1 MRPRLAAALSL
12 ASGVLVPSCNGVL
25 AADFPSRPLRIVTAA
40 AGGTSDTT
48 ARLIARSLTRTLG
61 QQVLV
66 DNRGGN
72 GVIPGQAVA
81 QAAPDGHTLLFY
93 GSTVWLLPMLVDNV
107 PFDPERDFAP
117 VALLTR
123 SPMVLVVHPSLP
135 VKSVKD
141 LIALAKARPG
151 ELNYGSA
158 GIGGTNH
165 LAPELF
171 KVMAGVDIVNI
182 LYKGVAPA
190 LSDLM
195 GGRLH
200 LMFPAAASAMPHV
213 RGGKLRGL
221 AVSTAQP
228 TALAPDLPTVAAAG
242 VPGFEAVYLTAMQ
255 APARTP
261 APVIALLNQ
270 EVVRA
275 LNEDELKEKF
285 FGMGSETVGS
295 SPEAL
300 ADTMKA
306 EVAKWGK
313 LIERLGIR
321 SR

>member
-1 MRPRLAAALSL
+1 
-12 ASGVLVPSCNGVL
+12 
-25 AADFPSRPLRIVTAA
+25 
-40 AGGTSDTT
+40 
-48 ARLIARSLTRTLG
+48 
-61 QQVLV
+61 
-66 DNRGGN
+66 
-72 GVIPGQAVA
+72 
-81 QAAPDGHTLLFY
+81 
-93 GSTVWLLPMLVDNV
+93 
-107 PFDPERDFAP
+107 
-117 VALLTR
+117 
-123 SPMVLVVHPSLP
+123 
-135 VKSVKD
+135 
-141 LIALAKARPG
+141 
-151 ELNYGSA
+151 
-158 GIGGTNH
+158 
-165 LAPELF
+165 
-171 KVMAGVDIVNI
+171 
-182 LYKGVAPA
+182 
-190 LSDLM
+190 
-195 GGRLH
+195 
-200 LMFPAAASAMPHV
+200 MPHV